1 MKRFIF
7 NSDDIAMISNKEE
20 REKVYDA
27 IRTLGKAKAEAFI
40 EESDLVAYHK
50 NGEYLTIR

>member
-7 NSDDIAMISNKEE
+7 NSDDIAMIRNKEE